1 MNLTQQDKDLL
12 ILVLNARIKHDQ
24 LYIEQTVKQ
33 VDNFEVYD
41 ELTTPYRER
50 IEHSK
55 GLIKKLR

>member
-12 ILVLNARIKHDQ
+12 ILVLNDRIKHDQ